1 MHNII
6 VHAVIKN
13 EKDEYLIIK
22 RTLVKRGI
30 YNYEGGKWDIPGGTV
45 EELELPNRALAREV
59 KEEVGLEITEN
70 NIIFETSQIDTQ
82 KNQIFTTL
90 IYLCECKSNNRIK
103 LNLEEHDEYKWLS
116 GNEILAMKDEDLVSY
131 MKKLIQT
138 LKRITIKN
146 GSILCE

>member
-13 EKDEYLIIK
+13 ERDEYLIIK

-131 MKKLIQT
+131 MKILIQT
-138 LKRITIKN
+138 LKRITIRK
-146 GSILCE
+146 